1 MATTTT
7 SISINSPDISGD
19 VIAINKT
26 TQLKKA
32 GVSTG
37 LDQTTGVGKKI
48 TQSTSQYTLF
58 TASNYVDGLAH
69 KVYIRVNSS
78 NVTEYVSVTI
88 GAQAIGKLYG
98 GDFLFIPWDGTA
110 DIKLTPSVTTTLA
123 VEYFLAFQD
132 S

>member
-19 VIAINKT
+19 VIAISKT

-48 TQSTSQYTLF
+48 TQATTQYTLF
-58 TASNYVDGLAH
+58 SAADYTDDKAH
-69 KVYIRVNSS
+69 KLYIRVNSN
-78 NVTEYVSVTI
+78 NVTEYVTLTI
-88 GAQAIGKLYG
+88 GTQEIGRLYG
-98 GDFLFIPWDGTA
+98 GDFTILPWSGTS
-110 DIKLTPSVTTTLA
+110 DVKLTPSVSTSLA
-123 VEYFLAFQD
+123 VEYFLAFEE
-132 S
+132 

>member
-19 VIAINKT
+19 VIAISKT

-48 TQSTSQYTLF
+48 TQATAQYTLF
-58 TASNYVDGLAH
+58 SASDYTDAKAH
-69 KVYIRVNSS
+69 KVYIRVNSN
-78 NVTEYVSVTI
+78 NVTEYVSLTI
-88 GAQAIGKLYG
+88 GAQAIGRVYG
-98 GDFLFIPWDGTA
+98 GDFVFMPWDGTA
-110 DIKLTPSVTTTLA
+110 DIKLTPSVSTSLA
-123 VEYFLAFQD
+123 VEYFLAFEE
-132 S
+132 